1 MKKELK
7 YFYIGKNLGWNQND
21 FTKYWM
27 KIGGCGA
34 VTACD
39 SFVYFKKYF
48 NKDKLYPYSV
58 ENVDYDEYYSFT
70 NVIKP
75 YLRPRVTG
83 IDSLDIYIDGIKK
96 YFNDVGENTL
106 EISGFEG
113 CNEYEDA
120 KSIVKMQIDNDY
132 IVPMLMLKNANTVVR
147 DYVWHWFLLGGYDE
161 IDSKF
166 MVKVITY
173 GDYRWIDFEDLW
185 NSGHRRKGGLII
197 YK

>member
-1 MKKELK
+1 M
-7 YFYIGKNLGWNQND
+7 
-21 FTKYWM
+21 
-27 KIGGCGA
+27 
-34 VTACD
+34 
-39 SFVYFKKYF
+39 
-48 NKDKLYPYSV
+48 
-58 ENVDYDEYYSFT
+58 
-70 NVIKP
+70 IKP

-113 CNEYEDA
+113 YNEYEDA
-120 KSIVKMQIDNDY
+120 KSIVKMQIDNEY
-132 IVPMLMLKNANTVVR
+132 IVPMLMLKNANAVVR

-161 IDSKF
+161 VDYKF